1 MADGREL
8 VTGRARAREAVERQM
23 IAFGWNISDLARN
36 SGLDVGTVG
45 DFISGQRW
53 AQPATQ
59 NKLEQALGW
68 AAGSIVLI
76 TRGGEPVTAVDVET
90 VGPGDQ
96 DADVLASLPPEA
108 LEGLDAAD
116 RAEVIAAAKLSA
128 LEKAREIRR
137 RLDQ

>member
-1 MADGREL
+1 
-8 VTGRARAREAVERQM
+8 M